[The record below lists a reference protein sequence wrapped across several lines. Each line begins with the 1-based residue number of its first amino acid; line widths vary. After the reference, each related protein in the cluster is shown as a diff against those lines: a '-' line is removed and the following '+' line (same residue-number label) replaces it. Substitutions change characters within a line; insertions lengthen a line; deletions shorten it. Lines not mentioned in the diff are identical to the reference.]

1 MTDRVM
7 TEDSLLESFLTFCHR
22 RRYSARA
29 QIVSPGD
36 PADTLYYV
44 AEGSLSIIYED
55 EEGKEVVLAY
65 INQGEFMGEVGLF
78 VPLETRNVYVKTR
91 SKCQLAEI
99 SYTRLQ
105 QVLDRELVED
115 KANFLHMMGVQLA
128 QRLMHAERKMSDL
141 ALLDVTGRI
150 AHALLDM
157 STHPDVVT
165 HPEGLLV
172 KATRTELAKI
182 TGCSREMAGRCLKDL
197 ENKGLIKS
205 IGQSIVV
212 ISLQDQS
219 VE

>member
-1 MTDRVM
+1 MTDNR
-7 TEDSLLESFLTFCHR
+7 LLESLLTFCHK
-22 RRYSARA
+22 RRYPARS

-44 AEGSLSIIYED
+44 VEGSLSIIYED
-55 EEGKEVVLAY
+55 DAGKEIVLAY

-78 VPLETRNVYVKTR
+78 VPLETRNVTVKTR
-91 SKCQLAEI
+91 SKSQLAEI
-99 SYTRLQ
+99 SYTRLH
-105 QVLDRELVED
+105 QVLDRELATD
-115 KANFLHMMGVQLA
+115 KAAFLQMMGSQLA
-128 QRLMHAERKMSDL
+128 RRLLHAERKVSDL

-150 AHALLDM
+150 AHALLDL
-157 STHPDVVT
+157 STHPDVIT
-165 HPEGLLV
+165 HPEGLQV

-205 IGQSIVV
+205 VGQSIVV
-212 ISLQDQS
+212 ISLQNQR